1 MLKNI
6 YKGNKF
12 C

>member
-6 YKGNKF
+6 YKETSS